1 MNKQTTRAF
10 AFGLLASALA
20 LLIYSEAAGS
30 ASLSSEK
37 AMIQNLEKKQYV
49 VWSAKEAA
57 QQKQEKEQLE
67 QELSRLTTG
76 SNKKKETTQQTEKE
90 GTNGKKPYILR
101 IESGMSSSE
110 VGQALEKA
118 GIVDDSEKFNDY
130 LTENGY
136 AEKLQ
141 VGEHTVHPSMSMKEI
156 AVVLTTK

>member
-1 MNKQTTRAF
+1 MNKQTMRAF

-20 LLIYSEAAGS
+20 LLIYREAAGS
-30 ASLSSEK
+30 SSLPEK
-37 AMIQNLEKKQYV
+37 EMVQSLEKKQYV
-49 VWSAKEAA
+49 VWTAKEAA

-67 QELSRLTTG
+67 QKLNQVTSGNNTG
-76 SNKKKETTQQTEKE
+76 KKATEQAKKESTSR
-90 GTNGKKPYILR
+90 KKNYTLR

-110 VGQALEKA
+110 VGRILKKA
-118 GIVDDSEKFNDY
+118 GIVEDSEKFNDY